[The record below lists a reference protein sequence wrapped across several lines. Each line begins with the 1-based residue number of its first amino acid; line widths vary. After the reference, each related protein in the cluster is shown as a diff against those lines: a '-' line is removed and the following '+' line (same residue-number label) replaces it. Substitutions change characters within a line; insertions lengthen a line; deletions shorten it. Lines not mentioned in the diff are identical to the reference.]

1 MKKDKAIKSN
11 YPFVEPTN
19 FESGHLT
26 RFGEKNLAK
35 EDVFFISG
43 ISGIPPENLSKAEL
57 ISEHKA
63 LTLVLISMLKAK
75 PPKPVAKFSKK
86 GTLSELGIKDL
97 SPKLLIRLALLRLNG
112 VPDHPPISPPK
123 NLGFPANFKLPHPS
137 SHEFLANS
145 PTAHILRPPKDGPPF
160 MKELK
165 GHILNVIE
173 DHLGGALSNADRQI
187 ILDMDRRRIQQLLED
202 LN

>member
-11 YPFVEPTN
+11 YPFAEPTN
-19 FESGHLT
+19 FESGCLE
-26 RFGEKNLAK
+26 RIGEKILAE

-57 ISEHKA
+57 INEHKA
-63 LTLVLISMLKAK
+63 LRFALIRQLKAK
-75 PPKPVAKFSKK
+75 PPKPLAKFSKK
-86 GTLSELGIKDL
+86 GILSELGIKDL

-112 VPDHPPISPPK
+112 TPDHPPISPPK
-123 NLGFPANFKLPHPS
+123 NLGFPADFKLPHPS

-145 PTAHILRPPKDGPPF
+145 PVAHIFRPPKDGPPF
-160 MKELK
+160 MKELRV
-165 GHILNVIE
+165 HILNVIE
-173 DHLGGALSNADRQI
+173 DHLGEALSDAERQI